1 MKPVF
6 DRVVTR
12 LAEGV
17 FVLVVLSFSA
27 VWDVLISPKLNG
39 TPIPIILGSAILV
52 LVFLAPKRWS

>member
-17 FVLVVLSFSA
+17 FILVVLSFAA

-39 TPIPIILGSAILV
+39 TPIPIIIGSSILV